1 LHGVISIEVSVEQ
14 MRDQML
20 WRILVC
26 HRDDV
31 MRSRVR
37 AQGVVMHQVGV
48 RSGNANGCQN
58 QAKSDDEEKADT
70 HIVMLA
76 YLPTPCHWLRAAIGI
91 ASFGPNWQASRR
103 V

>member
-48 RSGNANGCQN
+48 GSGNANGCQN
-58 QAKSDDEEKADT
+58 QAKSGDEERTDA

-76 YLPTPCHWLRAAIGI
+76 YLPTPCHCPRAVMGI
-91 ASFGPNWQASRR
+91 ASFGSN
-103 V
+103 